1 MTSNILYTQA
11 IQQRIDNITSD
22 EELLNYL
29 KDNTA
34 GFKSKKASAKKIFFD
49 LLSALQGT
57 RNDADLIQSNPNV
70 VYDYSNSRP
79 IKALTVLEYYKYNT
93 ESNPLLKIYS
103 DEFFINQILDNL
115 QHEKSIG
122 KDFQLPSALK
132 SSFPSKHVI
141 NDLRLGFE
149 NKKPFKNDALR
160 KTIIILFFYK
170 YWCEQELNISLIKE
184 NFRYSTFIA
193 EMDNYLNACGFE
205 PLYIGNP
212 YDWIFIFSSKC
223 TVPSPLDTFRDIY
236 EALINTS
243 NTD

>member
-1 MTSNILYTQA
+1 MVYHILMHRSSLPKLMNPQNLHQT
-11 IQQRIDNITSD
+11 
-22 EELLNYL
+22 LPW
-29 KDNTA
+29 
-34 GFKSKKASAKKIFFD
+34 
-49 LLSALQGT
+49 LQ
-57 RNDADLIQSNPNV
+57 
-70 VYDYSNSRP
+70 
-79 IKALTVLEYYKYNT
+79 
-93 ESNPLLKIYS
+93 IYS
-103 DEFFINQILDNL
+103 DEFLINQILDNR

-170 YWCEQELNISLIKE
+170 YWCKQELNISLIKE

-205 PLYIGNP
+205 PLYIGNCKWKHNKKE
-212 YDWIFIFSSKC
+212 YTLMTLLLKHIIVFSFIFSYTYPNYYCQCYYSASDNYYC
-223 TVPSPLDTFRDIY
+223 P
-236 EALINTS
+236 
-243 NTD
+243 

>member
-1 MTSNILYTQA
+1 M
-11 IQQRIDNITSD
+11 
-22 EELLNYL
+22 
-29 KDNTA
+29 
-34 GFKSKKASAKKIFFD
+34 
-49 LLSALQGT
+49 
-57 RNDADLIQSNPNV
+57 
-70 VYDYSNSRP
+70 
-79 IKALTVLEYYKYNT
+79 TVLEYYKYNT
-93 ESNPLLKIYS
+93 ESNPLLQIYS
-103 DEFFINQILDNL
+103 DEFLINQILDNR

-170 YWCEQELNISLIKE
+170 YWCKQELNISLIKE

-205 PLYIGNP
+205 PLYIGNC
-212 YDWIFIFSSKC
+212 K
-223 TVPSPLDTFRDIY
+223 
-236 EALINTS
+236 
-243 NTD
+243 